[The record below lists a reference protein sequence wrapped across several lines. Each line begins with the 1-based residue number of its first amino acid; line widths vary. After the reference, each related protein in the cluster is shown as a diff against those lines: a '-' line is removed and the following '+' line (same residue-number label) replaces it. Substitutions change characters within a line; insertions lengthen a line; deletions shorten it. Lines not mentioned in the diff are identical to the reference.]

1 MAKRQTQ
8 DLIAE
13 LTKNLENAR
22 PLSEQET
29 PQPAVD
35 RTLEAE
41 ALHAASSEENQLG
54 KGVRHSAFWLFD
66 EDRTL
71 LHEISMHLY
80 SQGIKPT
87 NNLILRAAI
96 RLLPETPVL
105 AGTVRELIAADGR
118 TTRHK

>member
-1 MAKRQTQ
+1 MAKNQTKN
-8 DLIAE
+8 LIAE
-13 LTKNLENAR
+13 LARNLESPR
-22 PLSEQET
+22 LSPAPET
-29 PQPAVD
+29 LQLPAD
-35 RTLEAE
+35 RMLERG
-41 ALHAASSEENQLG
+41 ASSEAPSKSDQTG

-96 RLLPETPVL
+96 RLFPETPVL
-105 AGTVRELIAADGR
+105 ADTVRELIAADGR

>member
-1 MAKRQTQ
+1 MAKNQTK

-13 LTKNLENAR
+13 LTRNLESSRSSPILEISHSPADSAVEGEN
-22 PLSEQET
+22 LSEVS
-29 PQPAVD
+29 AK
-35 RTLEAE
+35 
-41 ALHAASSEENQLG
+41 ASQAG
-54 KGVRHSAFWLFD
+54 KGVRHSAFLLFD
-66 EDRTL
+66 EDRIL

-96 RLLPETPVL
+96 RLLPETSVL
-105 AGTVRELIAADGR
+105 ADTVRQLIAADGR